1 MKLFFRPYRRTVS
14 NVFQPINGLH
24 CSSEYTPGLDLM
36 SPVVTVVVVVAVA
49 GECIVTVIIIRD
61 D

>member
-1 MKLFFRPYRRTVS
+1 MHY
-14 NVFQPINGLH
+14 
-24 CSSEYTPGLDLM
+24 SSEYTPGLDLM
-36 SPVVTVVVVVAVA
+36 SPVVTAVVVVAVA

>member
-1 MKLFFRPYRRTVS
+1 M
-14 NVFQPINGLH
+14 H